1 VLHPQILAELLDDE
15 LVLARQALGDRAGDL
30 HRDGSALVMTLVRPD
45 GKWTLK
51 LDGTAYDAEP
61 FDVALVD
68 GDGAVLPLSAWIP
81 GFALGEHPVLGHP
94 WVCLSG
100 TRAFYLYEGHHTER
114 WDAVRFRHRADNLLD
129 RLLTK
134 AGL

>member
-1 VLHPQILAELLDDE
+1 MLHPQILVDLLDGE
-15 LVLARQALGDRAGDL
+15 LALARQVLGARAGDL
-30 HRDGSALVMTLVRPD
+30 HRDGLALVMQLVRPD
-45 GKWTLK
+45 GTWTLK

-61 FDVALVD
+61 FDVALVGED
-68 GDGAVLPLSAWIP
+68 GDVLPLDRWIP
-81 GFALGEHPVLGHP
+81 GFALGEHPVLGRP

-129 RLLTK
+129 RLLAK

>member
-1 VLHPQILAELLDDE
+1 MLHPDILTDLLE
-15 LVLARQALGDRAGDL
+15 EEVALVRSALGTRAGDL
-30 HRDGSALVMTLVRPD
+30 HRDGAALVMTVVRPD
-45 GKWTLK
+45 GRWRLR
-51 LDGTAYDAEP
+51 LDGTWYDAEP

-68 GDGAVLPLSAWIP
+68 DTGEVLPLHEWIP
-81 GFALGEHPVLGHP
+81 GLAHGEHPVLRLP

-100 TRAFYLYEGHHTER
+100 TRAYYLYEGHHTER

-134 AGL
+134 VGL

>member
-1 VLHPQILAELLDDE
+1 MLHPQILVNLLDDE
-15 LVLARQALGDRAGDL
+15 LALARQALGLRAGDL
-30 HRDGSALVMTLVRPD
+30 HRDGFALVMTLVRPD
-45 GKWTLK
+45 GTWTLK

-61 FDVALVD
+61 FDVVLVGDD
-68 GDGAVLPLSAWIP
+68 GEVLPLHAWIP
-81 GFALGEHPVLGHP
+81 EFALGEHPVLERP

-129 RLLTK
+129 RLLVK